1 MANIA
6 ILGCG
11 FGTALAVLFDKYG
24 HKITLWSPF
33 EEEVEQISRERENK
47 KLLPGVKISDTISLT
62 NDLNCVR
69 EAEVVILAVPSMHI
83 RQTVRKLNGLV
94 NEKAI
99 IVNVAK
105 GLEEDTLFRLSQ
117 VIKSELPENSIVSL
131 SGPSHAEEVARDMPT
146 TVVASSEN
154 MDAAVKVQDLLT
166 NRTLRIYVNSDLVGV
181 ELGGMLKNV
190 IALCAG
196 VCDGLGY
203 GDNTKAA
210 LITRGIT
217 EIARLGVAMGAKT
230 ETFAGLTGIGD
241 LVVTCT
247 SMHSRNRRAGILIGK
262 GIDPEEAVRQIG
274 TVEGY
279 YATKVGWK
287 LKQRY
292 NVEMPILEQCYL
304 VLFEGKRPVEAVNDL
319 MSRSL
324 KHETESTWLG

>member
-1 MANIA
+1 MARIT

-24 HKITLWSPF
+24 HKVSLWSPF
-33 EEEVEQISRERENK
+33 QEEIEQISRDRENK
-47 KLLPGVKISDTISLT
+47 KLLPGIKISDSIKLT
-62 NDLNCVR
+62 NEINCVTD
-69 EAEVVILAVPSMHI
+69 AEIVLLAVPSMHI
-83 RQTVRKLNGLV
+83 RQTSRKLKDFV
-94 NEKAI
+94 KNETI

-105 GLEEDTLFRLSQ
+105 GIEDDTLLRLSQ
-117 VIKSELPENSIVSL
+117 VISSELPENPIVSL
-131 SGPSHAEEVARDMPT
+131 SGPSHAEEVAREMPT
-146 TVVASSEN
+146 TVVASSED
-154 MDAAVKVQDLLT
+154 MSAAVKVQDMLT
-166 NRTLRIYVNSDLVGV
+166 NKAFRIYINSDLIGV

-196 VCDGLGY
+196 ISDGLGY

-210 LITRGIT
+210 LITRGIS
-217 EIARLGVAMGAKT
+217 EMARLGVAMGAQN

-262 GIDPEEAVRQIG
+262 GVAPQEAVRQIG

-279 YATKVGWK
+279 YAVKTGWK
-287 LKQRY
+287 LKMRY

-304 VLFEGKRPVEAVNDL
+304 VLFEGKSPVEAVNNL
-319 MSRSL
+319 MTRSL
-324 KHETESTWLG
+324 KNEIESTWLG